1 MNPIKS
7 SLQNPQVTF
16 VITALACIVG
26 VYALLQMPRRED
38 PRVTIREGLVLAAYP
53 GATAEQ
59 VEDQV
64 TRKIEQ
70 LLFGY
75 SEVLKAETVST
86 SMVGGVAIEVV
97 LDDAVK
103 GVDVFWSK
111 LRHDLNELRFTDL
124 PQGVL
129 GPVVNSDFGD
139 VVAVLLAV
147 TGKNYSYSQL
157 QEHMD
162 LLEQELL
169 RLPAVSKVKRIGDQT
184 EKVYVTSSMQR
195 IVQYGITPLHL
206 VDALQSRN
214 VIAEAGGFDATST
227 RAPIRTAG
235 FFQTEEQIRRQIVG
249 VSPGG
254 APIYVGDFAQVERR
268 MGEPDFLVRAQGQPA
283 IMVTLEMRDG
293 YNIVDF
299 GNSINAAVDRVRAR
313 LPADV
318 EVVTLADQPKVVRER
333 ISHFL
338 KEFGGALFAVILSTV
353 ILLPLPVAMIAAAAI
368 PVTVFLTLAF
378 LWSIGIELHQ
388 VSLAGMIV
396 ALGMVVDDAIVIT
409 DNYVELLDR
418 GLERTEAAWRSASD
432 LAIPVLTSTLT
443 VAAAFLPLAMLPGN
457 MGEYMFALPVTVIAA
472 LACSSVV
479 AMFLTP
485 ILCLRFIKQ
494 GLDTTARPERPD
506 YKARFLNGLQRT
518 YDRAIDYAMAH
529 RRTTMAFAVG
539 AVAAGGLLG
548 ASLDQ
553 RFSPPAARDQFA
565 MNIWMPEGTR
575 LGATDDVIREIE
587 AELDADPDIIAFA
600 SFIGQGGPRFYW
612 AFQPALPRPNIAQ
625 LIVQTTSVDITP
637 EVITRVRE
645 KLMLRVPQAEVD
657 VQELTQSYPVWAPIE
672 VRVSGPDVSTLKTIA
687 ADIKEIF
694 EATPG
699 SFMVRD
705 DYRED
710 SYALVVDVD
719 PELASRLGMSNS
731 IVANSL
737 AGTFLGMPVTTFWE
751 GNRSVDIVL
760 QLDESHRSSFEDI
773 GTTYIVS
780 SMARVPLRSMAELRP
795 EWHNSRI
802 IRRNGTRTITVG
814 SFAEDGVLASNVL
827 GHARATLDTL
837 TLPAG
842 YEMSFGGEYA
852 DQVKTFSDMNVA
864 MALSMLGIFLV
875 VLFQFKS
882 SKDALIVMAA
892 IPLSLFGAMLGLVI
906 TGNPF
911 GFTSFMGLIALTG
924 IVVRNAIMLLDFI
937 HEKRR
942 EGWPVRQAA
951 LEAGRR
957 RLRPIFLTSVSGAAG
972 LTPMIL
978 SGSGLWSPLASVIA
992 VGLLCSMVFTLLIV
1006 PVLYVLTTKEALL
1019 PGAPLHDEPAGRPA
1033 REPALATG

>member
-1 MNPIKS
+1 
-7 SLQNPQVTF
+7 
-16 VITALACIVG
+16 
-26 VYALLQMPRRED
+26 
-38 PRVTIREGLVLAAYP
+38 
-53 GATAEQ
+53 
-59 VEDQV
+59 
-64 TRKIEQ
+64 
-70 LLFGY
+70 
-75 SEVLKAETVST
+75 
-86 SMVGGVAIEVV
+86 
-97 LDDAVK
+97 
-103 GVDVFWSK
+103 
-111 LRHDLNELRFTDL
+111 
-124 PQGVL
+124 
-129 GPVVNSDFGD
+129 
-139 VVAVLLAV
+139 
-147 TGKNYSYSQL
+147 
-157 QEHMD
+157 
-162 LLEQELL
+162 
-169 RLPAVSKVKRIGDQT
+169 
-184 EKVYVTSSMQR
+184 
-195 IVQYGITPLHL
+195 
-206 VDALQSRN
+206 
-214 VIAEAGGFDATST
+214 
-227 RAPIRTAG
+227 
-235 FFQTEEQIRRQIVG
+235 
-249 VSPGG
+249 
-254 APIYVGDFAQVERR
+254 
-268 MGEPDFLVRAQGQPA
+268 
-283 IMVTLEMRDG
+283 
-293 YNIVDF
+293 
-299 GNSINAAVDRVRAR
+299 
-313 LPADV
+313 
-318 EVVTLADQPKVVRER
+318 
-333 ISHFL
+333 
-338 KEFGGALFAVILSTV
+338 
-353 ILLPLPVAMIAAAAI
+353 
-368 PVTVFLTLAF
+368 
-378 LWSIGIELHQ
+378 
-388 VSLAGMIV
+388 
-396 ALGMVVDDAIVIT
+396 
-409 DNYVELLDR
+409 
-418 GLERTEAAWRSASD
+418 
-432 LAIPVLTSTLT
+432 
-443 VAAAFLPLAMLPGN
+443 
-457 MGEYMFALPVTVIAA
+457 
-472 LACSSVV
+472 
-479 AMFLTP
+479 
-485 ILCLRFIKQ
+485 
-494 GLDTTARPERPD
+494 
-506 YKARFLNGLQRT
+506 
-518 YDRAIDYAMAH
+518 
-529 RRTTMAFAVG
+529 
-539 AVAAGGLLG
+539 
-548 ASLDQ
+548 
-553 RFSPPAARDQFA
+553 
-565 MNIWMPEGTR
+565 
-575 LGATDDVIREIE
+575 
-587 AELDADPDIIAFA
+587 
-600 SFIGQGGPRFYW
+600 
-612 AFQPALPRPNIAQ
+612 
-625 LIVQTTSVDITP
+625 VDITP

-1019 PGAPLHDEPAGRPA
+1019 PGAPLHDEPAGRQA